1 MVLPLSCAAAETFK
15 IRAEP
20 FYGDSRGNFP
30 RGSLRLRHRAFP
42 AGAESFGF
50 LRNGFGNRVFSL
62 PFLAKAKYACS
73 AELLSF
79 SAELPSF
86 KFEGGARGSRWNRKI
101 SRRATKRG
109 FTTKARLQA
118 RPKNDFANGKF
129 PPEIIL
135 IPTKFI
141 FFQAALQRSLR
152 TRPQQKSGGYFLKC
166 SRAAQR
172 GTAYRAE
179 LSRQAANGTDIAECR
194 SSEFKVDNSSDFA
207 EN

>member
-30 RGSLRLRHRAFP
+30 RASLRLRHRAFP

-50 LRNGFGNRVFSL
+50 LKNGFGNRVFSL

-79 SAELPSF
+79 SAELLSF

-118 RPKNDFANGKF
+118 RPKNDFAERQISARNYFNSDEIYFF
-129 PPEIIL
+129 PSRTSTLVQNPSATEVGR
-135 IPTKFI
+135 I
-141 FFQAALQRSLR
+141 F
-152 TRPQQKSGGYFLKC
+152 
-166 SRAAQR
+166 
-172 GTAYRAE
+172 
-179 LSRQAANGTDIAECR
+179 
-194 SSEFKVDNSSDFA
+194 
-207 EN
+207 